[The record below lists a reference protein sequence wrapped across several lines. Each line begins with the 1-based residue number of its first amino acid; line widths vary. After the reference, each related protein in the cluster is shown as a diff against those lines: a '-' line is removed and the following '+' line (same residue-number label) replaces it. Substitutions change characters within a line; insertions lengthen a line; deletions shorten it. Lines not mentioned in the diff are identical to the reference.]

1 MRWIVLLATYAFG
14 LTRFAQDGRWNEL
27 VLSGGVLVVLAV
39 FLAVSLPL
47 KHTKTGRDIAV
58 RTETWCWMVGVF
70 LVASSLHPAVTYVL
84 LMLVSFVAL
93 REFFSLLPMYHRGT
107 LLRAED
113 RAAIALAYLTIP
125 ATYALAYSGWYGL
138 YVVLVPVFATLA
150 VPIAL
155 VAANNP
161 RGLLVSLGAI
171 LCGLLLFVFLFSHA
185 ALLGGLKPFLLFY
198 ALLVTELRDVL
209 AYCFGKLL
217 TLVPWQWLHVP
228 VAARINP
235 RKTWAGSLL
244 ATLGCAAVSAAM
256 APLMPTLPA
265 GRPSATFLFWI
276 GFLAGWLGLAGD
288 LATGAIKRDLEVKDT
303 GHLLPGHGGVIDR
316 INGVIFTVPVIFH
329 LIWHVYYPGSFRV

>member
-1 MRWIVLLATYAFG
+1 MKWIVLAVIYALG
-14 LTRFAQDGRWNEL
+14 LTRLARDGRWNEL
-27 VLSGGVLVVLAV
+27 VLSGGILVLLAV

-47 KHTKTGRDIAV
+47 KRSKTGRDIAV

-70 LVASSLHPAVTYVL
+70 LLASSLHAAVVYVL
-84 LMLVSFVAL
+84 LALVSFVAL

-107 LLRAED
+107 FLRAED
-113 RAAIALAYLTIP
+113 RSAIALAYLTIP

-138 YVVLVPVFATLA
+138 YVVLVPVFATLV

-185 ALLGGLKPFLLFY
+185 ALLGGLAPFLLFY

-217 TLVPWQWLHVP
+217 AGVPWKWLHVP
-228 VAARINP
+228 VAAAINP

-256 APLMPTLPA
+256 APLMPPLP
-265 GRPSATFLFWI
+265 GGTPSATFLFWI
-276 GFLAGWLGLAGD
+276 GFLTGWLGLAGD

-316 INGVIFTVPVIFH
+316 INGAIFTVPVIFH
-329 LIWHVYYPGSFRV
+329 LIWYVYYPGTLRL